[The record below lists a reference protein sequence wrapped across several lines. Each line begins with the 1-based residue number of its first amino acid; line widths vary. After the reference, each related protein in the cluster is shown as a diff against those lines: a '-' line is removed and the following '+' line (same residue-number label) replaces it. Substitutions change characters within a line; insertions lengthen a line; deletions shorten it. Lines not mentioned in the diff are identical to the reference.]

1 MGMEEN
7 VEAVVEAAMRPGK
20 AKKADTAYRLIVV
33 ILLLCLLCINLF
45 MQNKYVTKEDYKAD
59 QERERIYRE
68 KQDDLLSKMHDE
80 ILSLIQSD
88 KINANQN
95 EALRDHENRIRRLES
110 RARIT
115 SPKDSD
121 PTGP

>member
-1 MGMEEN
+1 MEEN